1 MALILISWIYIAL
14 TCVHLGLGLSYFIQ
28 LKNNQL
34 IPVLISGLF
43 CVSLLSTIW
52 AIFGRINIEFHLFL
66 LALNG
71 LIYFSKKKKIHQIFQ
86 DFATDLKALSVLIK
100 VFLSVVTILII
111 AQCASAPFVID
122 NETYYIQTIKWLNE
136 YGLVKGLANLHIS
149 LGQMSGWH
157 ILQSAFSF
165 SFLYQNLNDLSGFC
179 LLIGNI
185 FAFFKLNEFFKNKSI
200 QDGIMGLFPL
210 ANVFFFQFI
219 SAPSP
224 DIPVYVLSFLLFF
237 YLIDNLKSEDIA
249 DFDFIALLGF
259 FILFVKITAFA
270 LILIPLFLLI
280 LHFKKW
286 SKQLFPI
293 SFMGLL
299 TLILFVTKN
308 AIISG
313 LPLFPLT
320 HFRLPVDFSVPLSSA
335 EFYFNSGKMCM
346 FFVTAEEYQSM
357 HFLQIA
363 LRWLFAS
370 KISGLI
376 NVSTVLVLLM
386 SPIFIY
392 KFHHKKALW
401 LIYSVSLIEFILLLL
416 SSPVYRYF
424 IYLTLFWGFFIVICL
439 VQNQKLISGVYA
451 ISVLATAFV
460 LFFPLNFDGLTQ
472 NKLISQ
478 NSSFSFKNI
487 VFPHKNSKLQTT
499 FTVVQNGNLK
509 YYTPV
514 QSAFFWANGD
524 GNLPCVNQ
532 EQIDYF
538 EQTLGVVPQM
548 RGADLSDGFYTKSIQ
563 KQ

>member
-1 MALILISWIYIAL
+1 MVLILISWIYIAL
-14 TCVHLGLGLSYFIQ
+14 TCVHLGLGLSYFIK
-28 LKNNQL
+28 LKTNQL

-43 CVSLLSTIW
+43 SVVMLSSIW

-66 LALNG
+66 LVLNG
-71 LIYFSKKKKIHQIFQ
+71 LIYVSNKRQIHQIYQ
-86 DFATDLKALSVLIK
+86 DFVADIRALSVLIK
-100 VFLSVVTILII
+100 ILLSVVTMLII
-111 AQCASAPFVID
+111 AQCATAPFVID

-149 LGQMSGWH
+149 LGQISGWH

-165 SFLYQNLNDLSGFC
+165 SFLYPSLNDLSGFC

-185 FAFFKLNEFFKNKSI
+185 FAFLKLNEYFKSYNVA
-200 QDGIMGLFPL
+200 DLLMGLFPV
-210 ANVFFFQFI
+210 ANVLFFQFI

-224 DIPVYVLSFLLFF
+224 DIPVYVLSFMLFY
-237 YLIDNLKSEDIA
+237 YLIEHLKSEDIA
-249 DFDFIALLGF
+249 HFHFIALLGF

-270 LILIPLFLLI
+270 LILIPLLLLT

-286 SKQLFPI
+286 SKQLLPI
-293 SFMGLL
+293 SFLGLL

-313 LPLFPLT
+313 LPLFPLIY
-320 HFRLPVDFSVPLSSA
+320 FRLPVDFAVPLSSA

-346 FFVTAEEYQSM
+346 FFVTPQEYQSM
-357 HFLQIA
+357 SFLQIA

-376 NVSTVLVLLM
+376 NVSTVLILLM

-401 LIYSVSLIEFILLLL
+401 LIYGVSVIEFALLLL

-424 IYLTLFWGFFIVICL
+424 IYLTLFWGFFIVVCL
-439 VQNQKLISGVYA
+439 IQNQKFISGVYI

-460 LFFPLNFDGLTQ
+460 LFFPLNFEGLTQ

-478 NSSFSFKNI
+478 NSPFSFKNVI
-487 VFPHKNSKLQTT
+487 FPHKNSKLQTAYK
-499 FTVVQNGNLK
+499 VVQNRNLK
-509 YYTPV
+509 YNAPV
-514 QSAFFWANGD
+514 QSEFFWANGD

-548 RGADLSDGFYTKSIQ
+548 RGANLSDGFYIKSIQ